1 MWIVNGYVLSNFN
14 IPLSKQIYTLVSYW
28 LVFFTLL
35 VSYLLAFTFFN
46 TSADISHTVHI
57 MKVPRRSTLHVL
69 DVLGKFAIY
78 STIGIMKALS
88 LLLSAFTMYDS
99 ADIINV
105 EW

>member
-1 MWIVNGYVLSNFN
+1 M
-14 IPLSKQIYTLVSYW
+14 
-28 LVFFTLL
+28 
-35 VSYLLAFTFFN
+35 
-46 TSADISHTVHI
+46 
-57 MKVPRRSTLHVL
+57 HVL

-99 ADIINV
+99 ADITNA